1 MVWERDVGKEREWR
15 RHLARWRRSG
25 LTVREYCGAEELAEH
40 NFYAW
45 KRALAER
52 DRQAN
57 RSRER
62 RGRRRAV
69 PFVPVQVVADE
80 PTSPPAG
87 SIEVVLGN
95 GRVLRL
101 EPGCDLQVVK
111 QLVAMLEGP
120 AC

>member
-1 MVWERDVGKEREWR
+1 MAWQRDVGKERQWR
-15 RHLARWRRSG
+15 RHLASWRRSG
-25 LTVREYCGAEELAEH
+25 LSVRDYCSFADLAEH

-52 DRQAN
+52 DRQAASRRKHRRP
-57 RSRER
+57 RSTP
-62 RGRRRAV
+62 A
-69 PFVPVQVVADE
+69 FVPVRVVVDE

-87 SIEVVLGN
+87 NIEVVLGN
-95 GRVLRL
+95 GRRLRL

-111 QLVAMLEGP
+111 QLVVMLEGP

>member
-1 MVWERDVGKEREWR
+1 MVWQRDVGKERQWR

-25 LTVREYCGAEELAEH
+25 LTVREYCAAVELAEH

-52 DRQAN
+52 DRQAK
-57 RSRER
+57 RSRPR
-62 RGRRRAV
+62 RQRRRAV
-69 PFVPVQVVADE
+69 PFVPMQVVADE
-80 PTSPPAG
+80 PTSPRLG
-87 SIEVVLGN
+87 HIEVVLGN

-101 EPGCDLQVVK
+101 WPGCDLQFVKPVV
-111 QLVAMLEGP
+111 AALEGP

>member
-1 MVWERDVGKEREWR
+1 MAWQRDVGKERQWR

-25 LTVREYCGAEELAEH
+25 LTVREYCAAAGLAEH

-52 DRQAN
+52 ARQAKK
-57 RSRER
+57 SR
-62 RGRRRAV
+62 GQRRRRRSM

-80 PTSPPAG
+80 PTSPRIG
-87 SIEVVLGN
+87 NVEVVLGN
-95 GRVLRL
+95 GRLLRL
-101 EPGCDLQVVK
+101 EPGCDLHFVKQVVA
-111 QLVAMLEGP
+111 VLEEP